1 MALIIEDRDL
11 KAAHITAEELKLE
24 IAILLYSMGK
34 LSMGKA
40 SKLVGLN
47 RIIFQN
53 ELAKRKIAVNYDVE
67 ELKKD
72 LETLKNVDEI

>member
-1 MALIIEDRDL
+1 M
-11 KAAHITAEELKLE
+11 
-24 IAILLYSMGK
+24 
-34 LSMGKA
+34 
-40 SKLVGLN
+40 GLN